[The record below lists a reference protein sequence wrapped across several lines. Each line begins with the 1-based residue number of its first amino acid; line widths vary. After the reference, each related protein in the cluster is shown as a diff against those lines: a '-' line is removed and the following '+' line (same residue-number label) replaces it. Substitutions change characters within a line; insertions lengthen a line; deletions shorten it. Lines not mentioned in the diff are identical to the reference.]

1 MEDPSSLMIL
11 FQNHGIRE
19 TAVEE
24 FLNHGILSVDDLGR
38 KWSLEKGELE
48 FAFHLKNV
56 TKASL
61 LKAFEEATEEYFQ
74 VLPIQLPSND
84 FEGDDAQ
91 FNVLPSSSPINDEID
106 DNEIF
111 YERQQM
117 GLNDSFSLERERV
130 RMIYTDETES
140 EGVSQ
145 NIMLR
150 FLQTIE
156 QLENQLRVA
165 VDMIDDL
172 QSQINSL
179 KPLQL
184 KVRLQDIQM
193 KRMQEEINQLKLQ
206 RTVNITNE
214 KELKP
219 ETVAS
224 NVESHTAD
232 SIYMT
237 AVLPLSRSPSPL
249 PDNEPTNHIQK
260 KAEIPDPSSL
270 SCLLQSKGF
279 ASDLSEQCEEI
290 GLTSLRDLIEADEN
304 VILQLTKSLKAIPR
318 KKFQAFL
325 KSARLGEVKED
336 SVDKGFGVPDQSIEE
351 TRTDLPLPDTF
362 SPLSFDIISRIRE
375 VNVPHDTFESGNDFT
390 MVIEDTFINENPIAA
405 KRNSELYPFA
415 PCTKKSEIA
424 EEYKVRQELSL
435 EEELQKW
442 CKGNKLPPSLFNLL
456 KEEKINSLHALLLA
470 EESVIKKICGHL
482 KPIPAKKL
490 RIAYE
495 QKNVYYDYYSEEEE
509 EDEADE
515 EVGIKLEE

>member
-74 VLPIQLPSND
+74 VLPIQLLSND
-84 FEGDDAQ
+84 FEEDDAQ

-304 VILQLTKSLKAIPR
+304 VILQLTKSLK
-318 KKFQAFL
+318 
-325 KSARLGEVKED
+325 
-336 SVDKGFGVPDQSIEE
+336 
-351 TRTDLPLPDTF
+351 
-362 SPLSFDIISRIRE
+362 
-375 VNVPHDTFESGNDFT
+375 
-390 MVIEDTFINENPIAA
+390 
-405 KRNSELYPFA
+405 
-415 PCTKKSEIA
+415 
-424 EEYKVRQELSL
+424 
-435 EEELQKW
+435 
-442 CKGNKLPPSLFNLL
+442 
-456 KEEKINSLHALLLA
+456 
-470 EESVIKKICGHL
+470 
-482 KPIPAKKL
+482 
-490 RIAYE
+490 
-495 QKNVYYDYYSEEEE
+495 
-509 EDEADE
+509 
-515 EVGIKLEE
+515 